1 MKETG
6 QKGKVMNNMEMKS
19 SNVSE
24 VRIKTKVCIGNAS
37 IIPAGQAF

>member
-24 VRIKTKVCIGNAS
+24 VRIETKIYVGNAP
-37 IIPAGQAF
+37 IIIMTSAF